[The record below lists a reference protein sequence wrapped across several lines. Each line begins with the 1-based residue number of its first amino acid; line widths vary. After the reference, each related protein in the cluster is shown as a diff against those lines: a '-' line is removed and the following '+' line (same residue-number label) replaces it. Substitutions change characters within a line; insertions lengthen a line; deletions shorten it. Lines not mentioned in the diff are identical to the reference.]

1 LFNDAM
7 TIFSPSIERAIEAL
21 TKLPTIGRKSAQRL
35 VFHLLRQPHE
45 EVEQLAQALLELK
58 SNVRYCSICYTF
70 TEHDPCP
77 LCTSPNRDREI
88 ICVVEQPSDVF
99 AIERTGEYRGLYHV
113 LHGALDPLQGI
124 TADQLKI
131 EPLLERLRSGGVR
144 EVIVALNPTVEGE
157 VTTHYLAKLIAPM
170 GIAITRIARG
180 VPVGMDLEF
189 ADEATL
195 SRALAGRSNV
205 Q

>member
-1 LFNDAM
+1 M

-21 TKLPTIGRKSAQRL
+21 TTLPTIGRKSAQRL
-35 VFHLLRQPHE
+35 VFHLLRQPAE
-45 EVEQLAQALLELK
+45 NVENLARALLELK
-58 SNVRYCSICYTF
+58 ANVRYCSVCYTF
-70 TEHDPCP
+70 TELDPCTI
-77 LCTSPNRDREI
+77 CTSGTRERDL

-99 AIERTGEYRGLYHV
+99 ALERTGEYRGLYHV
-113 LHGALDPLQGI
+113 LHGELDPLQGI
-124 TADQLKI
+124 TAEHLKI
-131 EPLLERLRSGGVR
+131 EPLLERLRGGDIR
-144 EVIVALNPTVEGE
+144 EVILALNPTVEGE
-157 VTTHYLAKLIAPM
+157 VTTHYLAKLIAPL
-170 GIAITRIARG
+170 GIRITRIARG

>member
-1 LFNDAM
+1 M
-7 TIFSPSIERAIEAL
+7 TIFSPTIERAIEAL
-21 TKLPTIGRKSAQRL
+21 SSLPTIGRKSAQRL
-35 VFHLLRQPHE
+35 VFHLLRRPESDVQRL
-45 EVEQLAQALLELK
+45 VQALLDLK
-58 SNVRYCSICYTF
+58 TAVGYCSVCFTF
-70 TEHDPCP
+70 AEQDPCP
-77 LCTSPNRDREI
+77 ICTSPNREREV

-113 LHGALDPLQGI
+113 LHGALDPLQGV
-124 TADQLKI
+124 TAEQLKI
-131 EPLLERLRSGGVR
+131 EPLLERLRHGTIT
-144 EVIVALNPTVEGE
+144 EVILALNPTVEGE
-157 VTTHYLAKLIAPM
+157 VTTHYLAKLIAPF
-170 GIAITRIARG
+170 GVRLTRIARG